1 MDRSKLT
8 FGQAEGA
15 TPLPRQLELKEVS
28 NELIALL
35 WYHFKSTIE
44 RDCYGG
50 WLTDDSRWHNTL
62 VAWYVLH
69 EYKPIDELSLWGED
83 VLTYV
88 KSILYSGNYIIVFD
102 FIQFIARLNKPPTN
116 YHALVSSS
124 LTSCKAAYRL
134 IDNTIVPVA
143 SKEEADTVTNA
154 FQDTANTEANGARV
168 HLQDAA
174 SNLTAG
180 KYADSVRHSISAV
193 ESVARLLSKNAK
205 TLGPAL
211 TELEKQGALHKALK
225 EGFNKL
231 YGFTSD
237 EEGIRHALLDKDA
250 ANVDEADALYMMGA
264 CAAFVSYLLNKTK

>member
-28 NELIALL
+28 DELVARL
-35 WYHFKSTIE
+35 WFYFKSTIE
-44 RDCYGG
+44 SDCYRG
-50 WLTDDSRWHNTL
+50 WLTDNSRRYDILVRWHI
-62 VAWYVLH
+62 LH
-69 EYKPIDELSLWGED
+69 EHKPIDELSLVQD
-83 VLTYV
+83 NVLAHV
-88 KSILYSGNYIIVFD
+88 KSILYSRNYIIVFD

-116 YHALVSSS
+116 YNAFVSDA
-124 LTSCKAAYRL
+124 LTSCRAAYRL

-154 FQDTANTEANGARV
+154 FQDIANAEANGARV

-211 TELEKQGALHKALK
+211 TELEKQGALHTALK